1 MNSQS
6 HLLQLHCQP
15 VLQIVLLTCFALS
28 VTSCATRAANTSS
41 EQRERM
47 TVNYQYQPP
56 VKFAYP
62 NEIPLLLADP
72 ASGDKS
78 ESKMAAIAKVLGV
91 RLNFEKTKT
100 KNPRDGETREYFD
113 GTRRWKVYPRSGM
126 IKYVDQT
133 LYNRLPAGPASRRAL
148 SGDEAIAATK
158 RLIRRLASVGLIDEA
173 QVLWDA
179 PHVYNSR
186 MQDSTGRPKNGI
198 GKRKTTAVRDVDTR
212 VFLPRIVNGI
222 PVSGDNVRIVYTPR
236 GEVSSLNLMWRDV
249 QIGPKNYR
257 RTLDMDRAKDT
268 FQRSLRAPQGSLVEV
283 SVNELVYRDPSTRDA
298 VSFLEPG
305 FLFVYTVK
313 TPLPDRPGVFRVSK
327 KLQSFV
333 PAVEH
338 DRKQLASMRKARL
351 AELRKRYGK
360 ANHPEYPI
368 VPKRKTE
375 GENPR

>member
-6 HLLQLHCQP
+6 HFPRLHCQF
-15 VLQIVLLTCFALS
+15 VLEIVLLTCFALS
-28 VTSCATRAANTSS
+28 VTSCATRAANTGP

-62 NEIPLLLADP
+62 TEIPLLLADP
-72 ASGDKS
+72 TSADKS
-78 ESKMAAIAKVLGV
+78 ESKMTAIAKALRV

-100 KNPRDGETREYFD
+100 KNPKDGETREYLD

-133 LYNRLPAGPASRRAL
+133 LYNRLPAGLASRRAL
-148 SGDEAIAATK
+148 SEDEATSAAK
-158 RLIRRLASVGLIDEA
+158 RLIHRLASAGLIDEA

-179 PHVYNSR
+179 PHVYYSR
-186 MQDSTGRPKNGI
+186 MQGSTGRPKNGTA
-198 GKRKTTAVRDVDTR
+198 KRKTTPIRDVDTR

-222 PVSGDNVRIVYTPR
+222 PVSGDNVRIVFTPR

-257 RTLDMDRAKDT
+257 RTLDMDRAKET

-305 FLFVYTVK
+305 FLFVYQVK
-313 TPLPDRPGVFRVSK
+313 TPLPDRPGVFAVSK
-327 KLQSFV
+327 KLQGFV

-338 DRKQLASMRKARL
+338 DLKQLASMRQARL

-360 ANHPEYPI
+360 ADHPQYPI

-375 GENPR
+375 GENLR